1 MSSNLAVCAHNLGKC
16 YHIYAHPRHRLQQ
29 MLLPPLRRLLRR
41 PPRTYYHEFWALQD
55 VTLTIAR
62 GETVGIIGRNGSGKS
77 TLLQMIC
84 GTLTP
89 TCGQV
94 SAQGRVAAL
103 LELGSG
109 FNPEFS
115 GEENVYLNASLLGL
129 SHQEIRQR
137 FDAIAAF
144 ADIGDYLS
152 RPVKTY
158 SSGMLVRLA
167 FAVMAHVD
175 ADILVVDEALAVGD
189 AVFTQKC
196 MRFLRRFQAQGTIL
210 LVTHDTT
217 AVLGLCSRAVWLHQ
231 GRVRADGAPKEVCG
245 SYLEFCYSTQQD
257 TAAVRHAP
265 APPPPA
271 PPQGRDQRQDLLN
284 HSNLRND
291 LRLFSFDPQAPAFGA
306 GGARVTRVELTDT
319 QGRPLLWA
327 VGGEAVILQ
336 IQVQCLRHLASP
348 IVGFFIKDRLGQP
361 LFGDNTY
368 LSTLDRPVPCPA
380 GGTLTARFHFQMPR
394 LAVGDYAVTV
404 AVADGTQEQHVQHQ
418 WVHEALVFR
427 AESSSVAGGLI
438 GIPMTRIDLEAARP

>member
-231 GRVRADGAPKEVCG
+231 GR
-245 SYLEFCYSTQQD
+245 
-257 TAAVRHAP
+257 
-265 APPPPA
+265 
-271 PPQGRDQRQDLLN
+271 DQRQDLLN